1 VLNQYSNVMLKNSN
15 NTNIVNK
22 NMNGSFLTQ
31 IHNFYHII
39 KSTTDLKINLIDHQN
54 DYAGHSNWL
63 LESQKFFIALFII
76 FKCSTK

>member
-1 VLNQYSNVMLKNSN
+1 MLL
-15 NTNIVNK
+15 TRTL
-22 NMNGSFLTQ
+22 MDRFLIQ

-39 KSTTDLKINLIDHQN
+39 KSTTDLKINLLDHQN
-54 DYAGHSNWL
+54 DCAGHSNWL